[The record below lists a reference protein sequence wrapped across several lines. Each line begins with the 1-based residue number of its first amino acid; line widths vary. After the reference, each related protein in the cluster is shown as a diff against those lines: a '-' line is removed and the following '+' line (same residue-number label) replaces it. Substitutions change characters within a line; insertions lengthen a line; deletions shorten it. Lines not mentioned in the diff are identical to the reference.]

1 MQSALPAPSPAAAAR
16 PLPRGIGGA
25 AARRRA
31 ALAALLSLGAAW
43 AHLAYSGSHLRQWWA
58 YGAFFVAAGAGQAL
72 FAPLVLRRPV
82 PWVALV
88 GIAGNVAIVGMYVVT
103 RTAGPPLG
111 PHAHVPEPAGAIDLA
126 TTAAEVVLV
135 GLLLTLLG
143 GRTRRAVV
151 NVLLAAGLLLWALR
165 LVGGLP

>member
-1 MQSALPAPSPAAAAR
+1 VAGVTAPDPPARTPRAVAGSRASPRAAAPAAAAA
-16 PLPRGIGGA
+16 LSL
-25 AARRRA
+25 
-31 ALAALLSLGAAW
+31 LAAW
-43 AHLAYSGSHLRQWWA
+43 VHLAYAPSHLRQWWA

-82 PWVALV
+82 PWLALV

-126 TTAAEVVLV
+126 TTGVEVVLV
-135 GLLLTLLG
+135 ALLLTLLG
-143 GRTRRAVV
+143 GRMRRPVV
-151 NVLLAAGLLLWALR
+151 NLLLAGGLLLWALR
-165 LVGGLP
+165 LAGLLP